1 MTTPPYFGSE
11 IEQTVSN
18 IGAKVA
24 KARAERGWSLQQLAK
39 RAGLS
44 PASIHK
50 IEKSGMTPTI
60 TSLMKV
66 AAALGKSVGWFIE
79 ESDGLRP
86 VTVVRRDERTRLH
99 TSKEGLVL
107 NNISGR
113 YGPFFV
119 AGAEADVEPWAD
131 SGPQPMV
138 HPGEELVLL
147 VEGTMT
153 FTIDAVPYELEE
165 GDSIHFRTAYPHSC
179 GNPPDRRARAIWL
192 PIRSSSRRGR
202 NPMRIVIACGGN
214 ALIREDERG
223 TWTEQTAHALEAA
236 RAIARVARAHEV
248 VLTHGNG
255 PQVGAL
261 ALQQAGGE
269 PDAPALPFDVL
280 DAMTQGEIGY
290 LLQQAIAAVDPSL
303 PTATILTRVRVNP
316 DDPALVDEAPTKPIG
331 PFYDEATARRLA
343 VDFGWHV
350 AP

>member
-24 KARAERGWSLQQLAK
+24 KARAERGWSLQQLAR

-86 VTVVRRDERTRLH
+86 VTVVRRDGRTRLH

-119 AGAEADVEPWAD
+119 AGAAADVEPWAD

-147 VEGTMT
+147 IEGTMR
-153 FTIDAVPYELEE
+153 FTIDAVDYDLEE
-165 GDSIHFRTAYPHSC
+165 GDSIHFRTAYPHSWA
-179 GNPPDRRARAIWL
+179 NPSDRAARAIWL
-192 PIRSSSRRGR
+192 AIRSS
-202 NPMRIVIACGGN
+202 
-214 ALIREDERG
+214 
-223 TWTEQTAHALEAA
+223 
-236 RAIARVARAHEV
+236 
-248 VLTHGNG
+248 
-255 PQVGAL
+255 
-261 ALQQAGGE
+261 
-269 PDAPALPFDVL
+269 
-280 DAMTQGEIGY
+280 
-290 LLQQAIAAVDPSL
+290 
-303 PTATILTRVRVNP
+303 
-316 DDPALVDEAPTKPIG
+316 
-331 PFYDEATARRLA
+331 
-343 VDFGWHV
+343 
-350 AP
+350 

>member
-1 MTTPPYFGSE
+1 MTSTPPYFGTE
-11 IEQTVSN
+11 IEQTVSG

-24 KARAERGWSLQQLAK
+24 KARAERGWSLQQLA
-39 RAGLS
+39 RRSGLS

-66 AAALGKSVGWFIE
+66 AAALGKSVGYFIE

-147 VEGTMT
+147 LEGTMT

-165 GDSIHFRTAYPHSC
+165 GDSIHFRTAYPHSWA
-179 GNPPDRRARAIWL
+179 NPSDRPARAIWL
-192 PIRSSSRRGR
+192 AIRSS
-202 NPMRIVIACGGN
+202 
-214 ALIREDERG
+214 
-223 TWTEQTAHALEAA
+223 
-236 RAIARVARAHEV
+236 
-248 VLTHGNG
+248 
-255 PQVGAL
+255 
-261 ALQQAGGE
+261 
-269 PDAPALPFDVL
+269 
-280 DAMTQGEIGY
+280 
-290 LLQQAIAAVDPSL
+290 
-303 PTATILTRVRVNP
+303 
-316 DDPALVDEAPTKPIG
+316 
-331 PFYDEATARRLA
+331 
-343 VDFGWHV
+343 
-350 AP
+350 

>member
-1 MTTPPYFGSE
+1 MTSPPYFGSE

-147 VEGTMT
+147 LEGMMR
-153 FTIDAVPYELEE
+153 FTIDAVDYDLEE
-165 GDSIHFRTAYPHSC
+165 GDSIHFRTAYPHAWA
-179 GNPPDRRARAIWL
+179 NPSAQPARAIWL
-192 PIRSSSRRGR
+192 AIRSS
-202 NPMRIVIACGGN
+202 
-214 ALIREDERG
+214 
-223 TWTEQTAHALEAA
+223 
-236 RAIARVARAHEV
+236 
-248 VLTHGNG
+248 
-255 PQVGAL
+255 
-261 ALQQAGGE
+261 
-269 PDAPALPFDVL
+269 
-280 DAMTQGEIGY
+280 
-290 LLQQAIAAVDPSL
+290 
-303 PTATILTRVRVNP
+303 
-316 DDPALVDEAPTKPIG
+316 
-331 PFYDEATARRLA
+331 
-343 VDFGWHV
+343 
-350 AP
+350 